1 MQFAAKGVIQWRL
14 FAFVYGFTFKMH
26 PIVYL
31 LIWNNMDG
39 YERRRGI
46 YAAIL
51 AGNRTADRRHGVLH
65 ILCSKLEHSV
75 SRFFQYFNQIYAL
88 DRPMRPAEFG
98 K

>member
-1 MQFAAKGVIQWRL
+1 
-14 FAFVYGFTFKMH
+14 
-26 PIVYL
+26 
-31 LIWNNMDG
+31 MDG

-51 AGNRTADRRHGVLH
+51 AGNQGADKRQSLLH
-65 ILCSKLEHSV
+65 ILFSKLEHSV